1 MAARSPAAKWRDYAL
16 DFLRDRALFSIYK
29 RASER
34 PFYVVEKN
42 PKLRNKQGQYMVIG
56 QDGPR
61 PEARPRAHERPARAR
76 ARRRQMILV
85 RPATEA
91 DVRGDERHAD
101 RLDHRALLSPTIATI
116 PRPSPAGLPT
126 RHRPASL
133 PCSNAPGNQLLVAE
147 RDGEIAA
154 VGCVMGGNEIGLNY
168 VHPAHRFKGVSR
180 ALLTA
185 MEDVMRQAGTTEGR
199 LKATTTAH
207 QFYLDAGWIDTGPVY
222 TGRWIDAY
230 PMTKQL

>member
-1 MAARSPAAKWRDYAL
+1 
-16 DFLRDRALFSIYK
+16 
-29 RASER
+29 
-34 PFYVVEKN
+34 
-42 PKLRNKQGQYMVIG
+42 
-56 QDGPR
+56 
-61 PEARPRAHERPARAR
+61 
-76 ARRRQMILV
+76 MILV
-85 RPATEA
+85 RPATKA
-91 DVRGDERHAD
+91 DIPAMSATLITSITELCVP
-101 RLDHRALLSPTIATI
+101 DHRNDSEAIARWTANKT
-116 PRPSPAGLPT
+116 PAGVTAMLT
-126 RHRPASL
+126 
-133 PCSNAPGNQLLVAE
+133 APGNQLLVAE

-199 LKATTTAH
+199 LNATTTAH

>member
-1 MAARSPAAKWRDYAL
+1 
-16 DFLRDRALFSIYK
+16 
-29 RASER
+29 
-34 PFYVVEKN
+34 
-42 PKLRNKQGQYMVIG
+42 
-56 QDGPR
+56 
-61 PEARPRAHERPARAR
+61 
-76 ARRRQMILV
+76 MILV

-91 DVRGDERHAD
+91 DVPAMSATLIASITE
-101 RLDHRALLSPTIATI
+101 LCVPDHRNDSEAIVRWTANKT
-116 PRPSPAGLPT
+116 PAGVTAMLT
-126 RHRPASL
+126 
-133 PCSNAPGNQLLVAE
+133 APGNQLLVAE

-168 VHPAHRFKGVSR
+168 VHPAHRFQGVSR
-180 ALLTA
+180 ALLAA

-230 PMTKQL
+230 PMTKRL